1 MLEPGAL
8 TRVEIKTA
16 DEEHSGNR
24 MKNHVAI
31 RPRLTGLTRIGLAIS
46 ATAAAIAT
54 LLGTET
60 LGLTLAAVTAGV
72 TICAA
77 SEVVETLRLAYRIV
91 EQSASELGLMP
102 LGTPTAAALRVED
115 GVAVKSQEARAAQP
129 SIQ

>member
-31 RPRLTGLTRIGLAIS
+31 RARLTGLTRIGLAIS

-54 LLGTET
+54 AMGAET

-77 SEVVETLRLAYRIV
+77 SELVETLRLAYRIV
-91 EQSASELGLMP
+91 EQSASGLGLVP
-102 LGTPTAAALRVED
+102 LSEPTAAARA
-115 GVAVKSQEARAAQP
+115 GTAGGSAEATEMA
-129 SIQ
+129 